1 MENDGPVTWAT
12 MWYGHPS
19 HCIDR
24 TPKERVCNPTFFTMA
39 LIKKLRV
46 SRSEMNGAFK
56 QQGWG

>member
-1 MENDGPVTWAT
+1 MENHGPVTWAT
-12 MWYGHPS
+12 MWYGHLS